1 MNLLDKQK
9 QAFDKL
15 KRVKVGALFMEAGT
29 GKTRTA
35 MELTKSTYSDFVLWF
50 TPFQTKDNLRAEIDK
65 HGGLKCEIVGIESI
79 SNSDRIYLDLYN
91 KLSESKKAFIVMDE
105 SLKVKNPDAKRT
117 QRLLELAKKSE
128 YRLILNGTP
137 ISRNLL
143 DIWSQFQFL
152 SPKILR
158 MNLAE
163 FKNTFCEYVSITYQS
178 VSGYK
183 GYTKE
188 FIKQYHN
195 LPYLYSLIEPYVFE
209 SKLSISVG
217 VQEIELDYQLTDEEL
232 EEHDRIKNEMLD
244 DKVLMARNNNIFLE
258 LTQKMQHNYSL
269 SPDKFN
275 LLDKILKDNDKVL
288 IYAKYIDSQNALKKR
303 YPNQKVMSIQKHTYG
318 LNLQAYN
325 VVVFWDKTWDYAQLE
340 QIQRRVYRQGQDSD
354 VKYYYMTSNAG
365 LDRMINMSI
374 KNKSNLLEDFKKL
387 STQKI
392 KELL

>member
-35 MELTKSTYSDFVLWF
+35 MELIKSTDSDFVIWF
-50 TPFQTKDNLRAEIDK
+50 TPFRTKDNLRAEIDK
-65 HGGLKCEIVGIESI
+65 QGGLKCDIVGIESI
-79 SNSDRIYLDLYN
+79 SNSDRVYLELYN
-91 KLSESKKAFIVMDE
+91 KLSKSKKAFIVMDE

-117 QRLLELAKKSE
+117 KRLLELSKLSE

-143 DIWSQFQFL
+143 DLWSQFQFL
-152 SPKILR
+152 SPKIMR
-158 MNLAE
+158 MDLAE

-178 VSGYK
+178 ISGYN

-217 VQEIELDYQLTDEEL
+217 VQEIELDYQLTDKEL

-303 YPNQKVMSIQKHTYG
+303 YHNQKVMSIQKHTYG
-318 LNLQAYN
+318 LNLQEYN

-340 QIQRRVYRQGQDSD
+340 QIQRRVYRQGQTKY

-374 KNKSNLLEDFKKL
+374 ENKSNLLEDFKKL

-392 KELL
+392 KQLL